1 MDLFSAL
8 DIGASGMSAQRSL
21 MNVISMNL
29 ANIKTTRTLDGSPGP
44 YTRKSVSLQTEAVDS
59 PFSKAMSSAM
69 DRDMAGVKVA
79 GVVND
84 NNRPARMVYEPGH
97 PDANPEGYVAYPD
110 INVVEEMSNMITAM
124 RSYEASSAS
133 IGTVKNMFT
142 KALEIGK

>member
-29 ANIKTTRTLDGSPGP
+29 ANIKTTLTLDGTPGP

-84 NNRPARMVYEPGH
+84 NRPPRMVYEPGH
-97 PDANPEGYVAYPD
+97 PDANADGYVAYPD

-142 KALEIGK
+142 KALDIGK

>member
-29 ANIKTTRTLDGSPGP
+29 ANIKTTRTLDDTPGP

-84 NNRPARMVYEPGH
+84 NRPPRMVYEPGH
-97 PDANPEGYVAYPD
+97 PDANADGYVAYPD

-133 IGTVKNMFT
+133 IGTVKNMFS
-142 KALEIGK
+142 KALDIGK